1 LKSELIA
8 NLVPDVCKNQV
19 VILDEADYAIEKYA
33 AYFDKKTSEPIGMIS
48 LKHAK
53 QVFFLSATYDKFAR
67 HFLLK
72 CFDIKEDCFAS
83 FKTVPQIV
91 NNLGEDDTEK
101 PFVNA

>member
-1 LKSELIA
+1 
-8 NLVPDVCKNQV
+8 
-19 VILDEADYAIEKYA
+19 
-33 AYFDKKTSEPIGMIS
+33 MIS

-72 CFDIKEDCFAS
+72 CFDIKEENFAS

-91 NNLGEDDTEK
+91 GNLGEDDIAK
-101 PFVNA
+101 PYVHA